1 MAQAFHGLRLLLRIR
16 RRSLWGSAE
25 CFKGFGLSG
34 RSRENTSWGM
44 DTMAL
49 STSRVRGLL
58 VPEAWDACSLSG
70 ILDKQPQE
78 HFLKRGDMKHPSG
91 PPVYPPPPSPP
102 TPRATSR
109 TIAYGKDTTS
119 SRTPGGTPVP
129 AACPGEIEDTEEP
142 SKLVSKLPA
151 RASMRGTAGG
161 DAAVMAQNWLA
172 QLTPSMA
179 SFRQGHLHGG
189 RPCWIQS

>member
-1 MAQAFHGLRLLLRIR
+1 
-16 RRSLWGSAE
+16 
-25 CFKGFGLSG
+25 
-34 RSRENTSWGM
+34 
-44 DTMAL
+44 MAL

-58 VPEAWDACSLSG
+58 VPEVWDACSLSG

-78 HFLKRGDMKHPSG
+78 HFLKPDDIPHPSG

-109 TIAYGKDTTS
+109 TMAYGKDTTS

-129 AACPGEIEDTEEP
+129 AACPGRIEVTEKP

-161 DAAVMAQNWLA
+161 DAAVMAGDWLA
-172 QLTPSMA
+172 QLTPSVA
-179 SFRQGHLHGG
+179 SFRQKQLHGG